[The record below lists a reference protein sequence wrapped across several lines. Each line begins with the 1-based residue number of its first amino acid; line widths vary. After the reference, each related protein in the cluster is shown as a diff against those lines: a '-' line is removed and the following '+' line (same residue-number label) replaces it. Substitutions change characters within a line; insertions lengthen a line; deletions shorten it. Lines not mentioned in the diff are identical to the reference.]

1 MPICKF
7 LGCKK
12 YASFGFPNGKIERCK
27 THSEKDMVN
36 KIKQKKCKCGKGFP
50 IYNYT
55 GLPAKF
61 CSSCK
66 EGDMDNVRN
75 KKCKCG
81 KGFPIF
87 NFIGLPAEFCTS
99 CKEEDMEIKNKKCK
113 CGSGS
118 FPIYN
123 YIGLKAEFCSSCK
136 EEDMEIKIKQ
146 KKCKCGKSQ
155 PNYNYIGLKAE
166 FCSSCKEGD
175 MDDVVNKK
183 CKLENCPIFANPKY
197 KGYCARCF
205 GYMFPNDPLSAE
217 IRSKSTETITTNC
230 IKENF
235 PDIGFKYDKQLQTNN
250 CDCTIRRRPDA
261 YVFINGT
268 ALCFENDENQHKV
281 YKLQDENDRYNDLFM
296 AFSGK
301 WIYIRFNPHKF
312 KKNNKTI
319 NPPLNSRLPT
329 LVDEINKQILRINK
343 EENEEL
349 VEIINLYCDE

>member
-1 MPICKF
+1 MPIICKF
-7 LGCKK
+7 LGCKTR
-12 YASFGFPNGKIERCK
+12 ACFGFPDGKIERCK
-27 THSEKDMVN
+27 THIEKGMDNVVSN
-36 KIKQKKCKCGKGFP
+36 KCKCGKAIP
-50 IYNYT
+50 T
-55 GLPAKF
+55 
-61 CSSCK
+61 
-66 EGDMDNVRN
+66 
-75 KKCKCG
+75 
-81 KGFPIF
+81 
-87 NFIGLPAEFCTS
+87 
-99 CKEEDMEIKNKKCK
+99 
-113 CGSGS
+113 
-118 FPIYN
+118 YN

-136 EEDMEIKIKQ
+136 EKDMENVKH
-146 KKCKCGKSQ
+146 KKCKCGKSR
-155 PNYNYIGLKAE
+155 PLYNYIGLKAKFCNSCKEEDMDDVANKKCKCGKAVPSFNFIGLPAE
-166 FCSSCKEGD
+166 FCSSCKKGD
-175 MDDVVNKK
+175 MDNVKNKK
-183 CKLENCPIFANPKY
+183 CKLENCDVQANPKY

-205 GYMFPNDPLSAE
+205 GFTFPNDPLSAE

-235 PDIGFKYDKQLQTNN
+235 PDYGFKYDKQLHTNN

-268 ALCFENDENQHKV
+268 ALCFENDENQHKL
-281 YKLQDENDRYNDLFM
+281 YKLQDEVDRYNDLFM

-312 KKNNKTI
+312 KKNNKNI